1 MPEPV
6 QSNPA
11 RPPNTGS
18 TFRERLMYYA
28 FGVALG
34 CVMLG
39 MMFSIRGKV
48 ARQQQ
53 AQQQAEAAAAAAAAQ
68 APNPQGTPP
77 PNPAPADPGAP
88 R

>member
-1 MPEPV
+1 MP
-6 QSNPA
+6 NPA
-11 RPPNTGS
+11 PSNSSRPPNTGS
-18 TFRERLMYYA
+18 TFRQRLMYYA

-39 MMFSIRGKV
+39 MMFSIRAKV

-53 AQQQAEAAAAAAAAQ
+53 AQQQAESAAAAAQ
-68 APNPQGTPP
+68 APNPPGQAS
-77 PNPAPADPGAP
+77 PNPAPADPRAP